1 MAEAPENAAA
11 PNPEADARALRAART
26 LVLIVMLCGAV
37 LMGVEIAGA
46 RVLAPS
52 FGSSVFVWG
61 GLIGLLMAAMALGYY
76 IGGRWADRNPSFTNL
91 AWVIGLAGAS
101 VFVIPYVGHGV
112 CRDIARAV
120 SHRTLGPLAAA
131 AALFFIP
138 SFLLA
143 MVSPFAVKLSATS
156 LARVGGIAGRLYAL
170 STFGSI
176 AGTLL
181 TTFLFIPWFK
191 VANILCGLGVI
202 TMAASAWGLARFE
215 GSTRGLK
222 GIPRETAALLALLA
236 LAGVEAWIVFPSKP
250 FIPDKYRLVE
260 YEESSYHEV
269 AVVEEIFE
277 GTNGRMQS
285 TGEIRRWLTF
295 DMQRAIMQG
304 GVYPYRGV
312 YSNAMTFSQ
321 IVHLALEWVPEPRR
335 MLVIGSG
342 VAVVPAEFQLHY
354 PSIEHVDVLEIDDV
368 VVKLAKKY
376 FQPDI
381 PNSKVTF
388 HVGDGRTNLKLLE
401 GNYDIILLD
410 AYSSASQIPYH
421 LLTWEFFREVK
432 EKLAPGGLVVSNIR
446 SALRNDDPDKMRPAD
461 ILFSACKTFRSSR
474 ADAERLANPAAV
486 DREPLFK
493 QIYLFPRIWT
503 GTNLREE
510 IYEIRN
516 VIVFCTDEASAREHE
531 DIVRQADVLTLGKSP
546 KVKIENRV
554 FVRNARNQ
562 YREGPTEADL
572 QDVPILTDDY
582 VPVDTMY
589 LGIKHDQ

>member
-1 MAEAPENAAA
+1 MAETFEKPAA

-37 LMGVEIAGA
+37 LMGVEIVGA

-91 AWVIGLAGAS
+91 AWVIGLAGAA
-101 VFVIPYVGHGV
+101 VFVVPYVGNGV
-112 CRDIARAV
+112 CRDIARVV

-202 TMAASAWGLARFE
+202 TMAVSAWGLARFE

-222 GIPRETAALLALLA
+222 GIPREIAALLALLA
-236 LAGVEAWIVFPSKP
+236 LAGLETWIVFPSQP

-269 AVVEEIFE
+269 AVVEEIFD
-277 GTNGRMQS
+277 GPNGRLQP
-285 TGEIRRWLTF
+285 TDEIRRWLTF

-321 IVHLALEWVPEPRR
+321 IVHLSLEWVPEPKR

-381 PNSKVTF
+381 PNSKVAF

-421 LLTWEFFREVK
+421 LLTWEFFHEAK
-432 EKLAPGGLVVSNIR
+432 QKLAPGGIVVSNIR
-446 SALRNDDPDKMRPAD
+446 SALRNDDPDQMRPAD
-461 ILFSACKTFRSSR
+461 ILFSAVKTMRSNR
-474 ADAERLANPAAV
+474 AEAERLANPTTA

-493 QIYLFPRIWT
+493 QVYLFPRIWT

-516 VIVFCTDEASAREHE
+516 VIVFCTDEASPREHE
-531 DIVRQADVLTLGKSP
+531 EIVRQAEFLTLGHDP

-554 FVRNARNQ
+554 FVRNAKNQ